1 MCGVYSSCS
10 PWASHCS
17 GFSCCRAQALGS
29 RHGASVVL
37 THEFCSCSSQAEGT
51 GSVAVTHGLGCSS
64 DPLGPGIEFMS
75 PALAGRFF
83 TTEPPERPRI
93 SVLTTCAFL
102 NPILPFVGKQKPS
115 TLCLMLWSLSSRCT
129 WPTRE
134 SLVCVSASPQP
145 CHIPKISCGTCQS
158 VHLSLPLAVL
168 PLTLVM
174 LICSHSYPWPLAW
187 YLRHGRYITQVC

>member
-1 MCGVYSSCS
+1 MVFSSCGS
-10 PWASHCS
+10 RALKHRLS
-17 GFSCCRAQALGS
+17 SCGPQALLL
-29 RHGASVVL
+29 HGMWNLPRS
-37 THEFCSCSSQAEGT
+37 
-51 GSVAVTHGLGCSS
+51 
-64 DPLGPGIEFMS
+64 GIEFMS